1 MATWACSLG
10 LVVSRGLCTVVFYD
24 ALNRMKKSLQ
34 LHMTGAL
41 LVASAAT
48 GRRRSGRLCHFSMS
62 LTNRYRSIGMYI
74 SGFLVPVRADK
85 KAEYQDI
92 AERFREIAKDYGAL
106 EQVEAWEVDIK
117 DGKRMV
123 FGGFEPLVVRGR

>member
-1 MATWACSLG
+1 
-10 LVVSRGLCTVVFYD
+10 
-24 ALNRMKKSLQ
+24 
-34 LHMTGAL
+34 
-41 LVASAAT
+41 
-48 GRRRSGRLCHFSMS
+48 
-62 LTNRYRSIGMYI
+62 MYI